1 MAGVTALVNIKVNK
15 SGCLVSNDVLHET
28 KRKVRK
34 RKKEVDEG
42 IWNWGDLEISSLFKK
57 IKGKTWWEEEDT

>member
-28 KRKVRK
+28 KLKISK
-34 RKKEVDEG
+34 GKKKESEG
-42 IWNWGDLEISSLFKK
+42 IWDWNDLGIPDLFKK
-57 IKGKTWWEEEDT
+57 RKREIKKNGP